1 MSRLPYSL
9 CLYFPLL
16 PLEIFTLTME
26 EDRPFA
32 LEHRV
37 KNRRC
42 ISMCNAV
49 AKSQGIKPG
58 MSISQAYSLIP
69 ELLVQCEDTQQQ
81 TQALQQLAIWAYDIS
96 PDIFLHNNHAL
107 MIEVSSCL
115 KMHGNLNNLL
125 LFIEKK
131 SQQIDC
137 HCSASI
143 THSFLGAYL
152 LAQQY
157 FLNSSEKRF
166 QHQYLE
172 MNALHYLPLF
182 LMDINASQKEKLTGM
197 GFKTLGDLFKIP
209 EAALHKRFGADF
221 ICQLHEIKG
230 ESIPALEKFVLPDK
244 FSRTTSFIEELEQVE
259 QLIFPLQRLLSELC
273 NDLLVR
279 QKTLRQLKITLGF
292 REHKSEPLLLGL
304 SQNRQAH
311 SNFVKEMV
319 ALLRLKFSNYTLQAP
334 VILLS
339 LDVEHFFPLQQQS
352 DDLFAPQKSSKE
364 SPEALLDQLQ
374 ARLGPSALQGMSA
387 QEDHRPD
394 RAFSLQSLNCNQ
406 DPATPLLLP
415 ERPLWLLKEPR
426 PLMIIDQQPRM
437 NGPIQLLK
445 GPERIASGWW
455 DHAPIQR
462 DYFIA
467 RHHNGALYWI
477 FQTLEEKRWY
487 LHGIFS

>member
-1 MSRLPYSL
+1 MNRLPYSL

-16 PLEIFTLTME
+16 PLEVFTLAMNE
-26 EDRPFA
+26 ERPFA

-42 ISMCNAV
+42 IAMCNA
-49 AKSQGIKPG
+49 AAQSQGIKAG
-58 MSISQAYSLIP
+58 MSISQAYSLTP
-69 ELLVQCEDTQQQ
+69 ELLVQYEDSQQQ
-81 TQALQQLAIWAYDIS
+81 AQALQQLAIWAYDIS
-96 PDIFLHNNHAL
+96 PDIFLHKNHAL

-115 KMHGNLNNLL
+115 KMHGNLNNFL
-125 LFIEKK
+125 LFLDKK
-131 SQQIDC
+131 SQQIDY
-137 HCSASI
+137 HCSAII

-157 FLNSSEKRF
+157 FLDSSDKKF
-166 QHQYLE
+166 QSQYLE
-172 MNALHYLPLF
+172 MTALLDLPLS
-182 LMDINASQKEKLTGM
+182 LMDVHASQKEKLAGM
-197 GFKTLGDLFKIP
+197 GFKTLEDLFKIP
-209 EAALHKRFGADF
+209 SAALHKRFGANF
-221 ICQLHEIKG
+221 ICQLQEIEGK
-230 ESIPALEKFVLPDK
+230 SIPALEKFVLPDK
-244 FSRTTSFIEELEQVE
+244 FSRTIRFVEELEQLE
-259 QLIFPLQRLLSELC
+259 QIIFPLQHLLSELC
-273 NDLLVR
+273 NDLLIR

-292 REHKSEPLLLGL
+292 REHKNEHLLLGL

-311 SNFVKEMV
+311 STFVKEMV

-339 LDVEHFFPLQQQS
+339 LDVTHFFPLQQHS

-364 SPEALLDQLQ
+364 SPEALIDQLQ
-374 ARLGPSALQGMSA
+374 ARLGPNALLGMSA

-394 RAFSLQSLNCNQ
+394 RAFSLPPLSCNQ
-406 DPATPLLLP
+406 NPATPLLLP

-426 PLMIIDQQPRM
+426 LLITIDQQPRM
-437 NGPIQLLK
+437 NGPIQLLN

-477 FQTLEEKRWY
+477 FQTLEKKRWY